1 MVELSPEGE
10 LMRAPFSEKA
20 IAVRSQRYF
29 YCHNEEMLH
38 VREEKKQSQK
48 KKVSMKQN
56 RLSRKTL
63 RGLDWIYLTTPTK
76 VNS

>member
-1 MVELSPEGE
+1 MPQ
-10 LMRAPFSEKA
+10 
-20 IAVRSQRYF
+20 QR
-29 YCHNEEMLH
+29 EMLL